1 MTTLTKRKPWQIWLD
16 VVFALFAR
24 EIKVM
29 SNDKLGVS
37 WSVISPIMFIMV
49 LSFLRGRLNGG
60 ETHTIPT
67 FLFMAYG
74 LLLMEAFNLTLNS
87 GSAAILKNKALYA
100 FRQVQPISAVIAAG
114 LFELLVK
121 AFVVLGIAIATY
133 FLNMEVHVADPLSIV
148 ANIILLWLLALSIG
162 LLLGIATLYVPE
174 IKKLQA
180 LVTRPLFFISGVF
193 FSLQDIPKDFW
204 WLFDWNPILHAIE
217 LSRYAAYPSY
227 GNEGV
232 SFTYLILL
240 TLVTMFLTLSF
251 YHSVWKQ
258 AISR

>member
-1 MTTLTKRKPWQIWLD
+1 MTTVTKRKPWQIWLD
-16 VVFALFAR
+16 VIFALFAR
-24 EIKVM
+24 EIRVM

-37 WSVISPIMFIMV
+37 WSVISPVMFIMV

-74 LLLMEAFNLTLNS
+74 LLLMEAFLLTLNS
-87 GSAAILKNKALYA
+87 GSAAIMKNKALFA

-121 AFVVLGIAIATY
+121 VFVVFGIGIVTY
-133 FLNMEVHVADPLSIV
+133 FLNMQVQVADPLSIIM
-148 ANIILLWLLALSIG
+148 NITLLWLLALSIG
-162 LLLGIATLYVPE
+162 LLLGIAALYIPE

-180 LVTRPLFFISGVF
+180 LITRPLFFISGVF
-193 FSLQDIPKDFW
+193 FSLQDIPKEYW
-204 WLFDWNPILHAIE
+204 WLLDWNPILHAVE

-232 SFTYLILL
+232 SFTYLALV
-240 TLVTMFLTLSF
+240 TLVAMFLTLSL
-251 YHSVWKQ
+251 YQSVWKQ